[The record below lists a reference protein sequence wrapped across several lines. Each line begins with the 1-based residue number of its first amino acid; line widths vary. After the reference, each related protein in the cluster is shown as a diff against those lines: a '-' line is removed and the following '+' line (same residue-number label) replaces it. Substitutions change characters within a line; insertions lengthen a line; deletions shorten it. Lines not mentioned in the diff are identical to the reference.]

1 MSTLGNTLRMLM
13 MLRSGRKL
21 KVKEIAE
28 ELEVSEKQVKRY
40 KEALSEFFYIES
52 KSGID
57 GGYILRDKYI
67 PIKELLDEHEINLL
81 KYSIDALEDFSL
93 ESNKDLKR
101 AIMKKL
107 IA

>member
-40 KEALSEFFYIES
+40 KDQNFFI
-52 KSGID
+52 
-57 GGYILRDKYI
+57 
-67 PIKELLDEHEINLL
+67 
-81 KYSIDALEDFSL
+81 
-93 ESNKDLKR
+93 
-101 AIMKKL
+101 
-107 IA
+107 

>member
-52 KSGID
+52 NQAID
-57 GGYILRDKYI
+57 GG
-67 PIKELLDEHEINLL
+67 
-81 KYSIDALEDFSL
+81 
-93 ESNKDLKR
+93 
-101 AIMKKL
+101 
-107 IA
+107 

>member
-40 KEALSEFFYIES
+40 KEAFRNWWRIYIE
-52 KSGID
+52 
-57 GGYILRDKYI
+57 R
-67 PIKELLDEHEINLL
+67 
-81 KYSIDALEDFSL
+81 
-93 ESNKDLKR
+93 
-101 AIMKKL
+101 
-107 IA
+107 

>member
-40 KEALSEFFYIES
+40 KEALSEFFYIE
-52 KSGID
+52 
-57 GGYILRDKYI
+57 
-67 PIKELLDEHEINLL
+67 
-81 KYSIDALEDFSL
+81 
-93 ESNKDLKR
+93 
-101 AIMKKL
+101 
-107 IA
+107 